1 MPKNLVIVESPA
13 KAKTIEKYLGSDYVV
28 KSSIGH
34 IRSLPSK
41 NGSID
46 VANNFKPT
54 FQIDPDKKKIIAEL
68 KKAVASAK
76 SVLLAS
82 DEDREGEAIAWHL
95 SEVLKLDPATTK
107 RIVFHEITKDAL
119 DGAISNPRTIDMPL
133 VEAQQARQALDY
145 LVGFELSPVLWRK
158 VAPKLS
164 AGRVQSVAVR
174 LIVDREREI
183 ESHLPESSFKISAN
197 FESVNGDEL
206 KAEASGKLA
215 TAEEVKQL
223 FNIYKD
229 SKFSVADVV
238 KKPGSRNPSA
248 PFITSSL
255 QQEAA
260 ARLGYSPRTTMQL
273 AQRLYEAGHI
283 TYMRTDSLNLSK
295 QFLGAA
301 TSYIKKEFGE
311 NYHQFRTFKTKSSG
325 AQEAHEAIRP
335 TDPSRKTA
343 GADEQQNK
351 LYNLI
356 WRRTLASQMAPA
368 VVEKTEVVVES
379 SGSKPVRLVAKGE
392 VLTFDGFIRVY
403 GRSGDDTLLPNLK
416 TGDKLILN
424 SAESIEALSRGPA
437 RYTEATL
444 VKALE
449 ERGIG
454 RPSTY
459 ASIISTIQSREY
471 VERTDVEGVQREIR
485 HITLAQGTISDRS
498 ETFEYGKDSNKLVP
512 TDRGQVVTDFL
523 VKHFGEVVDYDFT
536 KSIEQEL
543 DDVADSTKTRLE
555 VLNDFYGPFSRLVK
569 ASDDISRSEA
579 AQARLVGQDPK
590 SKKPIYARFGRF
602 GPMLQLGEQGDE
614 SDKPQFASL
623 PRGEKIETISLEKA
637 LKAFELPRL
646 VGHTASGEEIKANI
660 GRFGPYIQIGKLF
673 VSIKPHDPHDIT
685 LEESLELYKAKLK
698 AEKEKFIAKFG
709 DIQVLKGRYGPYV
722 TDGKKNAT
730 IPKTQDPTKLTE
742 AEARK
747 ILDEAPAKKGRFT
760 RRKKK

>member
-229 SKFSVADVV
+229 SKFSVVDVA

-301 TSYIKKEFGE
+301 TSYIKKEFGD